1 MNLIDTY
8 AAIESSP
15 LESVLRLANAPTLPA
30 SEEATFGLLLTRRQA
45 EALAAVLAHVS
56 DKGEGVQLDEVYTTL
71 VEEGCET
78 DAVWSG
84 VEGDLLVVTR

>member
-15 LESVLRLANAPTLPA
+15 LQSVLRLANAPTLPA
-30 SEEATFGLLLTRRQA
+30 VEEATFGLLLTRRQA

-56 DKGEGVQLDEVYTTL
+56 DKGEGGILDEVYRAL
-71 VEEGCET
+71 VDDECET
-78 DAVWSG
+78 DALWSG
-84 VEGDLLVVTR
+84 VEGDQIVVTR